1 MSPHF
6 CQIQSSRKIRSPAPG
21 APLPSTISLVLYL
34 TCSIFTHG
42 SQPMTLTTLYIH
54 HASVLTNFASPHT
67 SCSSSCPSLSSLLFP
82 KEPSFP
88 FRKILSSKHNL
99 LTSCSSRHWKSAY
112 PSAFPPSRA
121 FALHSVRSNVPPPS
135 PQTHISSLSS
145 FLSLSP
151 FPRESFFA
159 LNQVL
164 SCLPAL
170 YLSPKSASSSRTT
183 MQSKL

>member
-1 MSPHF
+1 
-6 CQIQSSRKIRSPAPG
+6 
-21 APLPSTISLVLYL
+21 
-34 TCSIFTHG
+34 
-42 SQPMTLTTLYIH
+42 MTLTTLYIH

-99 LTSCSSRHWKSAY
+99 LTSCSSHHWKSAY

-151 FPRESFFA
+151 CPRESFLLWTRFYPVYQPSTFLPSLQA
-159 LNQVL
+159 LLELQCKASSKTLYPHVKPNVDT
-164 SCLPAL
+164 SGVFLPSWPLALVDSFTFHL
-170 YLSPKSASSSRTT
+170 YL
-183 MQSKL
+183 